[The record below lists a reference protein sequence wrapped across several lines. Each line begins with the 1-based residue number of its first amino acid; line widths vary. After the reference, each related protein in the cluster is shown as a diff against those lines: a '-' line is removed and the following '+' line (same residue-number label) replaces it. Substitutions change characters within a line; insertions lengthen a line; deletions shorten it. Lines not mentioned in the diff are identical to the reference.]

1 MAIRGNQSPISLNGR
16 KNSEEMG
23 SNASFG
29 GDNNFSEIK
38 NQKEPKRRK
47 NSSKSSG
54 SGSEKSK
61 KSQAA
66 KGKNEIK
73 KTISKRKNSSGS

>member
-1 MAIRGNQSPISLNGR
+1 MGIKGNQSPISLNGR

-38 NQKEPKRRK
+38 NQK
-47 NSSKSSG
+47 
-54 SGSEKSK
+54 
-61 KSQAA
+61 
-66 KGKNEIK
+66 
-73 KTISKRKNSSGS
+73 

>member
-1 MAIRGNQSPISLNGR
+1 MGIRGNQSPISLNGR

-29 GDNNFSEIK
+29 GDNKNSEIK
-38 NQKEPKRRK
+38 NQIEPKRRK

-61 KSQAA
+61 KSQVT
-66 KGKNEIK
+66 KGNEIK
-73 KTISKRKNSSGS
+73 QTTSKRKNSSGS